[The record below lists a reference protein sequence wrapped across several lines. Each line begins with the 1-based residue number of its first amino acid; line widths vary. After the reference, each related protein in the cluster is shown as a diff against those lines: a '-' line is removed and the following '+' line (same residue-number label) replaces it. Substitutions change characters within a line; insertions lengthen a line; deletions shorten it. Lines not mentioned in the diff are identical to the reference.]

1 MHHNFETDIMVSK
14 NHQLSTAEVIQ
25 NAAEIFH
32 NLRWKHGIVVCPYC
46 GSIHIKEY
54 NGYKYKCN
62 DCKNR
67 FSDKTNTLM
76 HGSKLPVSIWMQA
89 IYELSVDNLISS
101 VVLAVKLGINQKS
114 AWLLRT
120 KINYS
125 LEQDKTILEGVV
137 AQDEMYVG
145 GSLSNYHYSRKWD
158 LLRKGNYIEGNEK
171 RYSKQALFALNSDLK
186 QPVFGMTNGEK
197 VVLYATPN
205 PIKKEYIQ
213 QLYKSHARGGIV
225 VSDESKLYLGWEKA
239 TGSELHCNN
248 HHNNQYKTEEGYTS
262 NAIENKFSWFK
273 RGFTGRITHC
283 KYHQFYLNE
292 FCFRYNT
299 RGLSTEERFEAVIS
313 STIGKH
319 ITYRQ
324 IKEYKPFSQFT
335 IKEKNLF
342 SIEEIKKILS
352 YGGVQSIEQDGRIYT
367 VEGMREGRF

>member
-1 MHHNFETDIMVSK
+1 MVSK

-32 NLRWKHGIVVCPYC
+32 NLRWKNGIVVCPYC

-54 NGYKYKCN
+54 DGYKYKCN

-248 HHNNQYKTEEGYTS
+248 HHNNQYKTEDGYTS

-342 SIEEIKKILS
+342 SIEEIKRILS

-367 VEGMREGRF
+367 VEGMREARF